1 MQLEM
6 TIVDAFTDTV
16 FKGNSAAV
24 IVLDKWID
32 DALMQSIAMQ
42 NKLSETAFLV
52 RQAVQSI
59 EADNTTNRPIPSYHI
74 RWFSPLQ
81 EVEFCGHATLASA
94 YLLFDT
100 DSSLSQVQFYA
111 KAVGVLTLTKR
122 DDGKIQMD
130 FPNQKPERITSLPQA
145 LIEGLSIK
153 PVEVYQNQKAYF
165 VIYEQPSDVLNV
177 KQDTQVLAK
186 LAPYGVAVTCPIQNK
201 ESSNSPYSKY
211 DFISRYFSSAIGGE
225 DPVTGS
231 IHTAL
236 APLWAEKL
244 SKDTLLAY
252 QASSRGGELECEVQG
267 DRVLIAGHA
276 VCYLSGTIEI

>member
-1 MQLEM
+1 M
-6 TIVDAFTDTV
+6 
-16 FKGNSAAV
+16 
-24 IVLDKWID
+24 
-32 DALMQSIAMQ
+32 
-42 NKLSETAFLV
+42 
-52 RQAVQSI
+52 
-59 EADNTTNRPIPSYHI
+59 
-74 RWFSPLQ
+74 
-81 EVEFCGHATLASA
+81 
-94 YLLFDT
+94 
-100 DSSLSQVQFYA
+100 
-111 KAVGVLTLTKR
+111 
-122 DDGKIQMD
+122 
-130 FPNQKPERITSLPQA
+130 
-145 LIEGLSIK
+145 
-153 PVEVYQNQKAYF
+153 
-165 VIYEQPSDVLNV
+165 IYEQPSDVLNV

-186 LAPYGVAVTCPIQNK
+186 LAPYGVAVTCQIQNK
-201 ESSNSPYSKY
+201 ENSNSPYSKY

>member
-6 TIVDAFTDTV
+6 SIVDAFTDTV

-32 DALMQSIAMQ
+32 DTLMQSIAMQ

-52 RQAVQSI
+52 RQPVQSA
-59 EADNTTNRPIPSYHI
+59 EADNTTNRPTPSYHI

-81 EVEFCGHATLASA
+81 EVDFCGHATLASA

-100 DSSLSQVQFYA
+100 DPSLSQVQFYA

-122 DDGKIQMD
+122 ADGKIQMD

-153 PVEVYQNQKAYF
+153 SIEVYQNQKAYF
-165 VIYEQPSDVLNV
+165 VVYEQPSDVLNV

-186 LAPYGVAVTCPIQNK
+186 LAPYGVAVTCQTQDKGSDN
-201 ESSNSPYSKY
+201 EPYLEY

-244 SKDTLLAY
+244 GKDTLLAY

-276 VCYLSGTIEI
+276 VRYLSGTIEI

>member
-6 TIVDAFTDTV
+6 SIVDAFTDTV

-32 DALMQSIAMQ
+32 DTLMQSIAMQ

-52 RQAVQSI
+52 RQPVQSA
-59 EADNTTNRPIPSYHI
+59 EADNTTNHPIPSYHI

-81 EVEFCGHATLASA
+81 EVDFCGHATLASA
-94 YLLFDT
+94 YLVFDT
-100 DSSLSQVQFYA
+100 DPSLSQVQFYA

-122 DDGKIQMD
+122 ADGKIQMD

-153 PVEVYQNQKAYF
+153 SIEVYQNQKAYF
-165 VIYEQPSDVLNV
+165 VVYEQPSDVLNV

-186 LAPYGVAVTCPIQNK
+186 LAPYGVAVTCQTQDKGSDN
-201 ESSNSPYSKY
+201 EPYLEY

-244 SKDTLLAY
+244 GKDTLLAY

-276 VCYLSGTIEI
+276 VRYLSGTIEI